1 MKKYLEL
8 IPIMA
13 KQHRKQNRMTRLCI
27 IMAVF
32 LVTVIFGMS
41 DMEMRSQFIQAVKTD
56 GSWHAGFVMDEEQ
69 GEILKERPEIEQI
82 ARYGTL
88 NYDLKDG
95 YQIDGTETVICGFDK
110 ELMKMFPETEYVEGR
125 FPKNADEAVLNER
138 AAKRLKLREGDSIE
152 LTVPE
157 GRGKQYRITGIRK
170 DTALEA
176 EHDAFGMFLN
186 MEGFCALRPEETEA
200 AQEVLYYVKFRRFCN
215 IQKAI
220 SEIRRQFGLKD
231 KQVAENAKVLMLLFQ
246 SRDRYLMSFY
256 FVAVILAVLVVIAG
270 IFMIAASMN
279 SNIAQRTEFFGML
292 RCLGATRKQVIHF
305 VKIESLFWCRTAI
318 PAGVLAGVF
327 IVWGLCG
334 MLRYLSPGLFEGL
347 PVFGVSWPGVAAGIL
362 VGFLTVLLAA
372 GAPAKR
378 AAKVSPL
385 AAVSGNAG
393 TMQAVKR
400 AAHTRFIKV
409 DTALGIHHASGS
421 KKNFFL
427 VTGSFAFSI
436 ILFLSFSTAV
446 DFMNHALTP
455 LRPSAPD
462 ISILRKDDSY
472 LIGEELLEELK
483 TYPGVKY
490 VFGRNYAKLDV
501 PSGGESIRVISYHEQ
516 QFELEEKSLL
526 EGNLKEVSAGE
537 GVLSVAGKENLFTLG
552 SRISI
557 LADGKEREVVVKGV
571 LGNVPYMNGNS
582 AGTLVCSEKIFKEL
596 TGEAGYAELD
606 IQLERGADDL
616 QVEKI
621 RKAAEN
627 MCGDSVSFSDKRAGN
642 QEVKGAGYSMS
653 LFIYGFLAVI
663 ALIAFFNIINCI
675 AMGVSARMKEYGAM
689 RAIGMSVRQL
699 IRMVAGEAFAYTVF
713 GAALGCAVGLPLN
726 RFLFHIL
733 VTGRWGDAWSL
744 PVWEMS
750 VIAAV
755 MLCSVCVAVM
765 GPAVQIRKMTGHCER

>member
-327 IVWGLCG
+327 IVWG
-334 MLRYLSPGLFEGL
+334 
-347 PVFGVSWPGVAAGIL
+347 
-362 VGFLTVLLAA
+362 
-372 GAPAKR
+372 
-378 AAKVSPL
+378 
-385 AAVSGNAG
+385 
-393 TMQAVKR
+393 
-400 AAHTRFIKV
+400 
-409 DTALGIHHASGS
+409 
-421 KKNFFL
+421 
-427 VTGSFAFSI
+427 
-436 ILFLSFSTAV
+436 
-446 DFMNHALTP
+446 
-455 LRPSAPD
+455 
-462 ISILRKDDSY
+462 
-472 LIGEELLEELK
+472 
-483 TYPGVKY
+483 
-490 VFGRNYAKLDV
+490 
-501 PSGGESIRVISYHEQ
+501 
-516 QFELEEKSLL
+516 
-526 EGNLKEVSAGE
+526 
-537 GVLSVAGKENLFTLG
+537 
-552 SRISI
+552 
-557 LADGKEREVVVKGV
+557 
-571 LGNVPYMNGNS
+571 
-582 AGTLVCSEKIFKEL
+582 
-596 TGEAGYAELD
+596 
-606 IQLERGADDL
+606 RG
-616 QVEKI
+616 
-621 RKAAEN
+621 
-627 MCGDSVSFSDKRAGN
+627 
-642 QEVKGAGYSMS
+642 
-653 LFIYGFLAVI
+653 
-663 ALIAFFNIINCI
+663 
-675 AMGVSARMKEYGAM
+675 
-689 RAIGMSVRQL
+689 
-699 IRMVAGEAFAYTVF
+699 
-713 GAALGCAVGLPLN
+713 
-726 RFLFHIL
+726 
-733 VTGRWGDAWSL
+733 
-744 PVWEMS
+744 
-750 VIAAV
+750 
-755 MLCSVCVAVM
+755 
-765 GPAVQIRKMTGHCER
+765 